1 MQEMT
6 RTNEGFNFVF
16 EKELSANEEVI
27 VKIPDVSPN
36 KKSISDIGW
45 QTDGDITLYGTLS
58 QDPEADSAIWQEIGE
73 GEEINKTVF
82 ALKAVCGGNSANIVI
97 RVIFN

>member
-1 MQEMT
+1 MVEMT
-6 RTNEGFNFVF
+6 RTTDGYNFIYEATLDV
-16 EKELSANEEVI
+16 NDEVI

-58 QDPEADSAIWQEIGE
+58 QDPEADAIWQEIGS
-73 GEEINKTVF
+73 GEEINKTVS
-82 ALKAVCGGNSANIVI
+82 ALMAVCGENGANIVI

>member
-6 RTNEGFNFVF
+6 RTTDGYNFVY
-16 EKELSANEEVI
+16 EAELRANEEVI

-36 KKSISDIGW
+36 KRSISDIGW
-45 QTDGDITLYGTLS
+45 QASGDVTLCGTLS
-58 QDPEADSAIWQEIGE
+58 AEPEDNAAIWQEIEE
-73 GEEINKTVF
+73 GEEINKTVY
-82 ALKAVCGGNSANIVI
+82 ALKAVCGEQSAGIVI

>member
-6 RTNEGFNFVF
+6 RTTDGYNFIY
-16 EKELSANEEVI
+16 EAELRANEEVI

-36 KKSISDIGW
+36 KKSICDIGW
-45 QTDGDITLYGTLS
+45 QTDGDVSLYGTLS
-58 QDPEADSAIWQEIGE
+58 QDPDDEFAIWQEIGS
-73 GEEINKTVF
+73 GEEINKTVS
-82 ALKAVCGGNSANIVI
+82 ALLAVCGEEPAKLLI

>member
-1 MQEMT
+1 MEEMT
-6 RTNEGFNFVF
+6 RVNDGYSYIF
-16 EKELSANEEVI
+16 EAELDANEEVI

-45 QTDGDITLYGTLS
+45 QTDGDVSLYGTLS
-58 QDPEADSAIWQEIGE
+58 SDPDDEFAIWQEIGS
-73 GEEINKTVF
+73 GEEINKTVS
-82 ALKAVCGGNSANIVI
+82 ALMAVCGEENASVAI